1 MMVASITHLSAA
13 EITREMPY
21 AHGLHFCALWWMEF
35 DARRRMSSLGECPG
49 IVLRIAGSSSSSVPT
64 I

>member
-1 MMVASITHLSAA
+1 MMVASITHQSAA
-13 EITREMPY
+13 EITTAMPY

-49 IVLRIAGSSSSSVPT
+49 IVLRVPGGGTSSGPT